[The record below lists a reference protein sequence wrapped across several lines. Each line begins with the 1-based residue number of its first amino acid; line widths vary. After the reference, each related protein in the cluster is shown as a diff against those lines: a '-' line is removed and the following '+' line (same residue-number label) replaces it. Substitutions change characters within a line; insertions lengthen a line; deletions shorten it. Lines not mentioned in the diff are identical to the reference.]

1 MEKALT
7 NAYNGVRSVAK
18 GNKYSKS
25 MKKYILSI
33 DQGTTSTR
41 AILINDK
48 GEEIFKAQREVE
60 CLYPKPGWVESN
72 PDKIWISVIDVINE
86 LMVIS
91 NSSMDEVAAIGIT
104 NQRESTIVWE
114 KKTGK
119 AVYNAVIWQSKQT
132 QEYCDKNEQYMDL
145 IQNKTGLRMNPY
157 FSASKIRF
165 ILDNIPDG
173 QERAEKGE
181 LLFGTIDS
189 WLIYKMTNGKN
200 HYTDVSNASRTMLY
214 NIFDM
219 KWDDELLK
227 IWNIPSCMLP
237 EVKDNSDDFGEA
249 SFFQGNVHIYG
260 VAGDQQ
266 AALFGQCCYQAG
278 DSKNT
283 YGTGC
288 FMLMNIGDKPII
300 SKQGLLTTVAWR
312 ENGVTTYALE
322 GSVFMGGAI
331 IQWLRDQMDMIKS
344 SAQSEEYANRVNDT
358 AGVYVVPAFVGL
370 GTPYWDD
377 EARGA
382 VFGLT
387 RGADRHNFVRA
398 TLFSIAYQS
407 KDVIEAMKKEAGLE
421 LKSLRVDGG
430 ASANALLMQ
439 FQADILHC
447 EVHLPKYI
455 ETTALGAGYM
465 AGLGVGFWKS
475 KADIE
480 QNHSVQKKYFPMM
493 PLEEVDELYDGWKM
507 AVAATRV
514 FKPKRR

>member
-1 MEKALT
+1 
-7 NAYNGVRSVAK
+7 
-18 GNKYSKS
+18 

-41 AILINDK
+41 AILINER
-48 GEEIFKAQREVE
+48 GEAVYKAQREVE
-60 CLYPKPGWVESN
+60 CLFPHPGWVESV

-91 NSSMDEVAAIGIT
+91 SCTMDDVAAIGIT
-104 NQRESTIVWE
+104 NQRETTVVWDRH
-114 KKTGK
+114 TGK
-119 AVYNAVIWQSKQT
+119 AVYNAIIWQSKQT
-132 QEYCDKNEQYMDL
+132 QELCDEREDQMNF
-145 IQNKTGLRMNPY
+145 IQEKTGLRMNPY

-165 ILDNIPDG
+165 ILDNIPEG
-173 QERAEKGE
+173 QERAELGD

-189 WLIYKMTNGKN
+189 WIIYKMTNGKS
-200 HYTDVSNASRTMLY
+200 HFTDVTNASRTMLY

-219 KWDDELLK
+219 KWDPELLK
-227 IWNIPSCMLP
+227 IWNIPEAMLP
-237 EVKDNSDDFGEA
+237 EVKDNSDNFGEA
-249 SFFQGNVHIYG
+249 SFFQGSVPIHG

-266 AALFGQCCYQAG
+266 AALFGQCCFHPG

-283 YGTGC
+283 YGTGF

-300 SKQGLLTTVAWR
+300 SKKGLLTTVAWR
-312 ENGVTTYALE
+312 EKGVTTYALE

-344 SAQSEEYANRVNDT
+344 SAQSEEYANRVHDT

-387 RGADRHNFVRA
+387 RGADRHHFVRA

-407 KDVIEAMKKEAGLE
+407 KDVIEAMKEEAGLE

-430 ASANALLMQ
+430 ASANGLLMQ
-439 FQADILHC
+439 FQSDILQC
-447 EVHLPKYI
+447 EVHLPRFI
-455 ETTALGAGYM
+455 ETTALGAGYL
-465 AGLGVGFWKS
+465 AGLGVDFWHS

-480 QNHSVQKKYFPMM
+480 RNHSIERKYYPMM
-493 PLEEVDELYDGWKM
+493 PQREVNELYDGWKE
-507 AVAATRV
+507 AVKATRA
-514 FKPKRR
+514 FKPKKCICE

>member
-1 MEKALT
+1 
-7 NAYNGVRSVAK
+7 
-18 GNKYSKS
+18 

-41 AILINDK
+41 AILINER
-48 GEEIFKAQREVE
+48 GEAVYKAQREVE
-60 CLYPKPGWVESN
+60 CLFPHPGWVESV

-91 NSSMDEVAAIGIT
+91 SCTMDDVAAIGIT
-104 NQRESTIVWE
+104 NQRETTVVWDRH
-114 KKTGK
+114 TGK
-119 AVYNAVIWQSKQT
+119 AVYNAIIWQSKQT
-132 QEYCDKNEQYMDL
+132 QELCDEREDQMNF
-145 IQNKTGLRMNPY
+145 IQEKTGLRMNPY

-165 ILDNIPDG
+165 ILDNIPEG
-173 QERAEKGE
+173 QERAERGD

-189 WLIYKMTNGKN
+189 WIIYKMTNGKS
-200 HYTDVSNASRTMLY
+200 HFTDVTNASRTMLY

-219 KWDDELLK
+219 KWDPELLK
-227 IWNIPSCMLP
+227 IWNIPEAMLP
-237 EVKDNSDDFGEA
+237 EVKDNSDNFGEA
-249 SFFQGNVHIYG
+249 SFFQGSVPIHG

-266 AALFGQCCYQAG
+266 AALFGQCCFHPG

-300 SKQGLLTTVAWR
+300 SKKGLLTTVAWR
-312 ENGVTTYALE
+312 EKGVTTYALE

-344 SAQSEEYANRVNDT
+344 SAQSEEYANRVHDT

-387 RGADRHNFVRA
+387 RGADRHHFVRA

-407 KDVIEAMKKEAGLE
+407 KDVIEAMKEA
-421 LKSLRVDGG
+421 
-430 ASANALLMQ
+430 
-439 FQADILHC
+439 
-447 EVHLPKYI
+447 
-455 ETTALGAGYM
+455 
-465 AGLGVGFWKS
+465 
-475 KADIE
+475 
-480 QNHSVQKKYFPMM
+480 
-493 PLEEVDELYDGWKM
+493 
-507 AVAATRV
+507 
-514 FKPKRR
+514 

>member
-1 MEKALT
+1 
-7 NAYNGVRSVAK
+7 
-18 GNKYSKS
+18 

-41 AILINDK
+41 AILINER
-48 GEEIFKAQREVE
+48 GEAVYKAQREVE
-60 CLYPKPGWVESN
+60 CLFPHPGWVESV

-91 NSSMDEVAAIGIT
+91 SCTMDDVAAIGIT
-104 NQRESTIVWE
+104 NQRETTVVWDRH
-114 KKTGK
+114 TGK
-119 AVYNAVIWQSKQT
+119 AVYNAIIWQSKQT
-132 QEYCDKNEQYMDL
+132 QELCDESEDQMDF
-145 IQNKTGLRMNPY
+145 IQKKTGLRMNPY

-165 ILDNIPDG
+165 ILDNIPEG
-173 QERAEKGE
+173 QERAERGD

-189 WLIYKMTNGKN
+189 WIIYKMTNGKS
-200 HYTDVSNASRTMLY
+200 HFTDVTNASRTMLY

-219 KWDDELLK
+219 KWDPELLK
-227 IWNIPSCMLP
+227 IWNIPEAMLP
-237 EVKDNSDDFGEA
+237 EVKDNSDNFGEA
-249 SFFQGNVHIYG
+249 SFFQGSVPIHG

-266 AALFGQCCYQAG
+266 AALFGQCCFHPG

-300 SKQGLLTTVAWR
+300 SKKGLLTTVAWR
-312 ENGVTTYALE
+312 EKGVTTYALE

-344 SAQSEEYANRVNDT
+344 SAQSEEYANRVHDT

-387 RGADRHNFVRA
+387 RGADRHHFVRA

-407 KDVIEAMKKEAGLE
+407 KDVIEAMKEEAGLE

-430 ASANALLMQ
+430 ASANGLLMQ
-439 FQADILHC
+439 FQSDILQC
-447 EVHLPKYI
+447 EVHLPRFI
-455 ETTALGAGYM
+455 ETTALGAGYL
-465 AGLGVGFWKS
+465 AGLGVDFWHS

-480 QNHSVQKKYFPMM
+480 RNHSIERKYYPMM
-493 PLEEVDELYDGWKM
+493 PQREVNELYDGWKE
-507 AVAATRV
+507 AVKATRA
-514 FKPKRR
+514 FKPKKCICE

>member
-1 MEKALT
+1 
-7 NAYNGVRSVAK
+7 
-18 GNKYSKS
+18 

-41 AILINDK
+41 AILINER
-48 GEEIFKAQREVE
+48 GEAVYKAQREVE
-60 CLYPKPGWVESN
+60 CLFPHPGWVESV

-91 NSSMDEVAAIGIT
+91 SCTMDDVAAIGIT
-104 NQRESTIVWE
+104 NQRETTVVWDRH
-114 KKTGK
+114 TGK
-119 AVYNAVIWQSKQT
+119 AVYNAIIWQSKQT
-132 QEYCDKNEQYMDL
+132 QELCDEREDQMDF
-145 IQNKTGLRMNPY
+145 IQKKTGLRMNPY

-165 ILDNIPDG
+165 ILDNIPEG
-173 QERAEKGE
+173 QERAERGD

-189 WLIYKMTNGKN
+189 WIIYKMTNGKS
-200 HYTDVSNASRTMLY
+200 HFTDVTNASRTMLY

-219 KWDDELLK
+219 KWDPELLK
-227 IWNIPSCMLP
+227 IWNIPEAMLP
-237 EVKDNSDDFGEA
+237 EVKDNSDNFGEA
-249 SFFQGNVHIYG
+249 SFFQGSVPIHG

-266 AALFGQCCYQAG
+266 AALFGQCCFHPG

-300 SKQGLLTTVAWR
+300 SKKGLLTTVAWR
-312 ENGVTTYALE
+312 EKGVTTYALE

-344 SAQSEEYANRVNDT
+344 SAQSEEYANRVHDT

-387 RGADRHNFVRA
+387 RGADRHHFVRA

-407 KDVIEAMKKEAGLE
+407 KDVIEAMKEEAGLE

-430 ASANALLMQ
+430 ASANGLLMQ
-439 FQADILHC
+439 FQSDILQC
-447 EVHLPKYI
+447 EVHLPRFI
-455 ETTALGAGYM
+455 ETTALGAGYL
-465 AGLGVGFWKS
+465 AGLGVDFWHS

-480 QNHSVQKKYFPMM
+480 RNHSIERKYYPMM
-493 PLEEVDELYDGWKM
+493 PQREVNELYGGWKE
-507 AVAATRV
+507 AVKATRT
-514 FKPKRR
+514 FKPKKCICE

>member
-1 MEKALT
+1 
-7 NAYNGVRSVAK
+7 
-18 GNKYSKS
+18 

-41 AILINDK
+41 AILINER
-48 GEEIFKAQREVE
+48 GEAVYKAQREVE
-60 CLYPKPGWVESN
+60 RLFPHPGWVESV

-91 NSSMDEVAAIGIT
+91 SCTMDDVAAIGIT
-104 NQRESTIVWE
+104 NQRETTVVWDRH
-114 KKTGK
+114 TGK
-119 AVYNAVIWQSKQT
+119 AVYNAIIWQSKQT
-132 QEYCDKNEQYMDL
+132 QELCDEREDQMNF
-145 IQNKTGLRMNPY
+145 IQEKTGLRMNPY

-165 ILDNIPDG
+165 ILDNIPEG
-173 QERAEKGE
+173 QERAERGD

-189 WLIYKMTNGKN
+189 WIIYKMTNGKS
-200 HYTDVSNASRTMLY
+200 HFTDVTNASRTMLY

-219 KWDDELLK
+219 KWDPELLK
-227 IWNIPSCMLP
+227 IWNIPEAMLP
-237 EVKDNSDDFGEA
+237 EVKDNSDNFGEA
-249 SFFQGNVHIYG
+249 SFFQGSVPIHG

-266 AALFGQCCYQAG
+266 AALFGQCCFHPG

-300 SKQGLLTTVAWR
+300 SKKGLLTTVAWR
-312 ENGVTTYALE
+312 EKGVTTYALE

-344 SAQSEEYANRVNDT
+344 SAQSEEYANRVHDT

-387 RGADRHNFVRA
+387 RGADRHHFVRA

-407 KDVIEAMKKEAGLE
+407 KDVIEAMKEEAGLE

-430 ASANALLMQ
+430 ASANGLLMQ
-439 FQADILHC
+439 FQSDILQC
-447 EVHLPKYI
+447 EVHLPRFI
-455 ETTALGAGYM
+455 ETTALGAGYL
-465 AGLGVGFWKS
+465 AGLGVDFWHS

-480 QNHSVQKKYFPMM
+480 RNHSIERKYYPMM
-493 PLEEVDELYDGWKM
+493 PQREVNELYDGWKE
-507 AVAATRV
+507 AVKATRA
-514 FKPKRR
+514 FKPKKCICE

>member
-1 MEKALT
+1 
-7 NAYNGVRSVAK
+7 
-18 GNKYSKS
+18 

-41 AILINDK
+41 AILINSQ
-48 GEEIFKAQREVE
+48 GEEVFKAQREVE
-60 CLYPKPGWVESN
+60 CLFPQPGWVEVN
-72 PDKIWISVIDVINE
+72 PNKIWISTIDVINE
-86 LMVIS
+86 LMVVSSS
-91 NSSMDEVAAIGIT
+91 NMEEVAAIGIT
-104 NQRESTIVWE
+104 NQRETTVVWDRI
-114 KKTGK
+114 TGQ
-119 AVYNAVIWQSKQT
+119 AVYNAIVWQSKQT
-132 QEYCDKNEQYMDL
+132 QDLCDEREDKMEF

-165 ILDNIPDG
+165 ILDHIPDG
-173 QERAEKGE
+173 QKRAERGE
-181 LLFGTIDS
+181 LMFGTIDS
-189 WLIYKMTNGKN
+189 WLIYKMTYEKC
-200 HYTDVSNASRTMLY
+200 HYTDVTNASRTMLY

-219 KWDDELLK
+219 KWDKELLD
-227 IWNIPSCMLP
+227 IWNIPESMLP
-237 EVKDNSDDFGEA
+237 EVLDNSADFGEA
-249 SFFQGNVHIYG
+249 AFFPGHVHIHG

-266 AALFGQCCYQAG
+266 AALFGQCCFQAG
-278 DSKNT
+278 ESKNT

-288 FMLMNIGDKPII
+288 FMLMNIGDKPLI

-312 ENGVTTYALE
+312 EGGVTTYALE

-331 IQWLRDQMDMIKS
+331 IQWLRDQMDLIKS
-344 SAQSEEYANRVNDT
+344 SAQSEEYANRVHDT

-377 EARGA
+377 DARGA

-387 RGADRHNFVRA
+387 RGADRHHFVRA

-407 KDVIEAMKKEAGLE
+407 KDVIEAMKREAGLE

-439 FQADILHC
+439 FQSDILQC
-447 EVHLPKYI
+447 EISLPKYV

-465 AGLGVGFWKS
+465 AGLGVNFWKS

-480 QNHSVQKKYFPMM
+480 QNHTIQKKYYPMM
-493 PLEEVDELYDGWKM
+493 PQSEVDCLYEGWLQ
-507 AVAATRV
+507 AVNATRA
-514 FKPKRR
+514 FKPKKKCEC

>member
-1 MEKALT
+1 
-7 NAYNGVRSVAK
+7 
-18 GNKYSKS
+18 

-41 AILINDK
+41 AILINER
-48 GEEIFKAQREVE
+48 GEAVYKAQREVE
-60 CLYPKPGWVESN
+60 CLFPHPGWVESV

-91 NSSMDEVAAIGIT
+91 SCTMDDVAAIGIT
-104 NQRESTIVWE
+104 NQRETTVVWDRH
-114 KKTGK
+114 TGK
-119 AVYNAVIWQSKQT
+119 AVYNAIIWQSKQT
-132 QEYCDKNEQYMDL
+132 QELCDEREDQMDF
-145 IQNKTGLRMNPY
+145 IQKKTGLRMNPY

-165 ILDNIPDG
+165 ILDNIPEG
-173 QERAEKGE
+173 QERAERGD

-189 WLIYKMTNGKN
+189 WIIYKMTNGKS
-200 HYTDVSNASRTMLY
+200 HFTDVTNASRTMLY

-219 KWDDELLK
+219 KWDPELLK
-227 IWNIPSCMLP
+227 IWNIPEAMLP
-237 EVKDNSDDFGEA
+237 EVKDNSDNFGEA
-249 SFFQGNVHIYG
+249 SFFQGSVPIHG

-266 AALFGQCCYQAG
+266 AALFGQCCFHPG

-300 SKQGLLTTVAWR
+300 SKKGLLTTVAWR
-312 ENGVTTYALE
+312 EKGVTTYALE

-344 SAQSEEYANRVNDT
+344 SAQSEEYANRVHDT

-387 RGADRHNFVRA
+387 RGADRHHFVRA

-407 KDVIEAMKKEAGLE
+407 KDVIEAMKEEAGLE

-430 ASANALLMQ
+430 ASANGLLMQ
-439 FQADILHC
+439 FQSDILQC
-447 EVHLPKYI
+447 EVHLPRFI
-455 ETTALGAGYM
+455 ETTALGAGYL
-465 AGLGVGFWKS
+465 AGLGVDFWHS

-480 QNHSVQKKYFPMM
+480 RNHSIERKYYPMM
-493 PLEEVDELYDGWKM
+493 PQREVNELYDGWKE
-507 AVAATRV
+507 AVKATRA
-514 FKPKRR
+514 FKPKKSICE

>member
-1 MEKALT
+1 
-7 NAYNGVRSVAK
+7 
-18 GNKYSKS
+18 

-41 AILINDK
+41 AILINER
-48 GEEIFKAQREVE
+48 GEAVYKAQREVE
-60 CLYPKPGWVESN
+60 CLFPHPGWVESV

-91 NSSMDEVAAIGIT
+91 SCTMDDVAAIGIT
-104 NQRESTIVWE
+104 NQRETTVVWDRH
-114 KKTGK
+114 TGK
-119 AVYNAVIWQSKQT
+119 AVYNAIIWQSKQT
-132 QEYCDKNEQYMDL
+132 QELCDEREDQMDF
-145 IQNKTGLRMNPY
+145 IQEKTGLRMNPY

-165 ILDNIPDG
+165 ILDNIPEG
-173 QERAEKGE
+173 QERAERGD

-189 WLIYKMTNGKN
+189 WIIYKMTNGKS
-200 HYTDVSNASRTMLY
+200 HFTDVTNASRTMLY

-219 KWDDELLK
+219 KWDPELLK
-227 IWNIPSCMLP
+227 IWNIPEAMLP
-237 EVKDNSDDFGEA
+237 EVKDNSDNFGEA
-249 SFFQGNVHIYG
+249 SFFQGSVPIHG

-266 AALFGQCCYQAG
+266 AALFGQCCFHPG

-300 SKQGLLTTVAWR
+300 SKKGLLTTVAWR
-312 ENGVTTYALE
+312 EKGVTTYALE

-344 SAQSEEYANRVNDT
+344 SAQSEEYANRVHDT

-387 RGADRHNFVRA
+387 RGADRHHFVRA

-407 KDVIEAMKKEAGLE
+407 KDVIEAMKEEADLE

-430 ASANALLMQ
+430 ASANGLLMQ
-439 FQADILHC
+439 FQSDILQC
-447 EVHLPKYI
+447 EVHLPRFI
-455 ETTALGAGYM
+455 ETTALGAGYL
-465 AGLGVGFWKS
+465 AGLGVDFWHS

-480 QNHSVQKKYFPMM
+480 RNHSIERKYYPMM
-493 PLEEVDELYDGWKM
+493 PQREVNELYDGWKE
-507 AVAATRV
+507 AVKATRA
-514 FKPKRR
+514 FKPKKCICE

>member
-1 MEKALT
+1 
-7 NAYNGVRSVAK
+7 
-18 GNKYSKS
+18 

-41 AILINDK
+41 AILINER
-48 GEEIFKAQREVE
+48 GEAVYKAQREVE
-60 CLYPKPGWVESN
+60 CLFPHPGWVESV

-91 NSSMDEVAAIGIT
+91 SCTMDDVAAIGIT
-104 NQRESTIVWE
+104 NQRETTVVWDRH
-114 KKTGK
+114 TGK
-119 AVYNAVIWQSKQT
+119 AVYNAIIWQSKQT
-132 QEYCDKNEQYMDL
+132 QELCDEREDQMDF
-145 IQNKTGLRMNPY
+145 IQEKTGLRMNPY

-165 ILDNIPDG
+165 ILDNIPEG
-173 QERAEKGE
+173 QERAERGD

-189 WLIYKMTNGKN
+189 WIIYKMTNGKS
-200 HYTDVSNASRTMLY
+200 HFTDVTNASRTMLY

-219 KWDDELLK
+219 KWDPELLK
-227 IWNIPSCMLP
+227 IWNIPEAMLP
-237 EVKDNSDDFGEA
+237 EVKDNSDNFGEA
-249 SFFQGNVHIYG
+249 SFFQGSVPIHG

-266 AALFGQCCYQAG
+266 AALFGQCCFHPG

-300 SKQGLLTTVAWR
+300 SKKGLLTTVAWR
-312 ENGVTTYALE
+312 EKGVTTYALE

-344 SAQSEEYANRVNDT
+344 SAQSEEYANRVHDT

-387 RGADRHNFVRA
+387 RGADRHHFVRA

-407 KDVIEAMKKEAGLE
+407 KDVIEAMKEEAGLE

-430 ASANALLMQ
+430 ASANGLLMQ
-439 FQADILHC
+439 FQSDILQC
-447 EVHLPKYI
+447 EVHLPRFI
-455 ETTALGAGYM
+455 ETTALGAGYL
-465 AGLGVGFWKS
+465 AGLGVDFWHS

-480 QNHSVQKKYFPMM
+480 RNPSIERKYYPMM
-493 PLEEVDELYDGWKM
+493 PQREVNELYDGWKE
-507 AVAATRV
+507 AVKATRA
-514 FKPKRR
+514 FKPKKCICE

>member
-1 MEKALT
+1 
-7 NAYNGVRSVAK
+7 
-18 GNKYSKS
+18 

-41 AILINDK
+41 AILINER
-48 GEEIFKAQREVE
+48 GEAVYKAQREVE
-60 CLYPKPGWVESN
+60 CLFPHPGWVESV

-91 NSSMDEVAAIGIT
+91 SCTMDDVAAIGIT
-104 NQRESTIVWE
+104 NQRETTVVWDRH
-114 KKTGK
+114 TGK
-119 AVYNAVIWQSKQT
+119 AVYNAIIWQSKQT
-132 QEYCDKNEQYMDL
+132 QELCDEREDQMDF
-145 IQNKTGLRMNPY
+145 IQGKTGLRMNPY

-165 ILDNIPDG
+165 ILDNIPEG
-173 QERAEKGE
+173 QERAERGD

-189 WLIYKMTNGKN
+189 WIIYKMTNGKS
-200 HYTDVSNASRTMLY
+200 HFTDVTNASRTMLY

-219 KWDDELLK
+219 KWDPELLK
-227 IWNIPSCMLP
+227 IWNIPEAMLP
-237 EVKDNSDDFGEA
+237 EVKDNSDNFGEA
-249 SFFQGNVHIYG
+249 SFFQGSVPIHG

-266 AALFGQCCYQAG
+266 AALFGQCCFHPG

-300 SKQGLLTTVAWR
+300 SKKGLLTTVAWR
-312 ENGVTTYALE
+312 EKGVTTYALE

-344 SAQSEEYANRVNDT
+344 SAQSEEYANRVHDT

-387 RGADRHNFVRA
+387 RGADRHHFVRA

-407 KDVIEAMKKEAGLE
+407 KDVIEAMKEEAGLE

-430 ASANALLMQ
+430 ASANGLLMQ
-439 FQADILHC
+439 FQSDILQC
-447 EVHLPKYI
+447 EVHLPRFI
-455 ETTALGAGYM
+455 ETTALGAGYL
-465 AGLGVGFWKS
+465 AGLGVDFWHS

-480 QNHSVQKKYFPMM
+480 RNHSIERKYYPMM
-493 PLEEVDELYDGWKM
+493 PQREVNELYDGWKE
-507 AVAATRV
+507 AVKATRA
-514 FKPKRR
+514 FKPKKCICE

>member
-1 MEKALT
+1 
-7 NAYNGVRSVAK
+7 
-18 GNKYSKS
+18 

-41 AILINDK
+41 AILINER
-48 GEEIFKAQREVE
+48 GEAVYKAQREVE
-60 CLYPKPGWVESN
+60 CLFPHPGWVESV

-91 NSSMDEVAAIGIT
+91 SCTMDDVAAIGIT
-104 NQRESTIVWE
+104 NQRETTVVWDRH
-114 KKTGK
+114 TGK
-119 AVYNAVIWQSKQT
+119 AVYNAIIWQSKQT
-132 QEYCDKNEQYMDL
+132 QELCDERADQMDF
-145 IQNKTGLRMNPY
+145 IQEKTGLRMNPY

-165 ILDNIPDG
+165 ILDNIPEG
-173 QERAEKGE
+173 QERAERGD

-189 WLIYKMTNGKN
+189 WIIYKMTNGKS
-200 HYTDVSNASRTMLY
+200 HFTDVTNASRTMLY

-219 KWDDELLK
+219 KWDPELLK
-227 IWNIPSCMLP
+227 IWNIPEAMLP
-237 EVKDNSDDFGEA
+237 EVKDNSDNFGEA
-249 SFFQGNVHIYG
+249 SFFQGSVPIHG

-266 AALFGQCCYQAG
+266 AALFGQCCFHPG

-300 SKQGLLTTVAWR
+300 SKKGLLTTVAWR
-312 ENGVTTYALE
+312 EKGVTTYALE

-344 SAQSEEYANRVNDT
+344 SAQSEEYANRVHDT

-387 RGADRHNFVRA
+387 RGADRHHFVRA

-407 KDVIEAMKKEAGLE
+407 KDVIEAMKEEAGLE

-430 ASANALLMQ
+430 ASANGLLMQ
-439 FQADILHC
+439 FQSDILQC
-447 EVHLPKYI
+447 EVHPPRFI
-455 ETTALGAGYM
+455 ETTALGAGYL
-465 AGLGVGFWKS
+465 AGLGVDFWHS

-480 QNHSVQKKYFPMM
+480 RNHSIERKYYPMM
-493 PLEEVDELYDGWKM
+493 PQREVNELYDGWKE
-507 AVAATRV
+507 AVKATRA
-514 FKPKRR
+514 FKPKKCICE

>member
-1 MEKALT
+1 
-7 NAYNGVRSVAK
+7 
-18 GNKYSKS
+18 

-41 AILINDK
+41 AILINER
-48 GEEIFKAQREVE
+48 GEAVYKAQREVE
-60 CLYPKPGWVESN
+60 CLFPHPGWVESV

-91 NSSMDEVAAIGIT
+91 SCTMDDVAAIGIT
-104 NQRESTIVWE
+104 NQRETTVVWDRH
-114 KKTGK
+114 TGK
-119 AVYNAVIWQSKQT
+119 AVYNAIIWQSKQT
-132 QEYCDKNEQYMDL
+132 QELCDERADQMDF
-145 IQNKTGLRMNPY
+145 IQEKTGLRMNPY

-165 ILDNIPDG
+165 ILDNIPEG
-173 QERAEKGE
+173 QERAERGD

-189 WLIYKMTNGKN
+189 WIIYKMTNGKS
-200 HYTDVSNASRTMLY
+200 HFTDVTNASRTMLY

-219 KWDDELLK
+219 KWDPELLK
-227 IWNIPSCMLP
+227 IWNIPEAMLP
-237 EVKDNSDDFGEA
+237 EVKDNSDNFGEA
-249 SFFQGNVHIYG
+249 SFFQGSVPIHG

-266 AALFGQCCYQAG
+266 AALFGQCCFHPG

-300 SKQGLLTTVAWR
+300 SKKGLLTTVAWR
-312 ENGVTTYALE
+312 EKGVTTYALE

-344 SAQSEEYANRVNDT
+344 SAQSEEYANRVHDT

-387 RGADRHNFVRA
+387 RGADRHHFVRA

-407 KDVIEAMKKEAGLE
+407 KDVIEAMKEEAGLE

-430 ASANALLMQ
+430 ASANGLLMQ
-439 FQADILHC
+439 FQSDILQC
-447 EVHLPKYI
+447 EVHLPRFI
-455 ETTALGAGYM
+455 ETTALGAGYL
-465 AGLGVGFWKS
+465 AGLGVDFWHS

-480 QNHSVQKKYFPMM
+480 RNHSIERKYYPMM
-493 PLEEVDELYDGWKM
+493 PQREVNELYDGWKE
-507 AVAATRV
+507 AVKATRA
-514 FKPKRR
+514 FKPKKSICE

>member
-1 MEKALT
+1 
-7 NAYNGVRSVAK
+7 
-18 GNKYSKS
+18 

-41 AILINDK
+41 AILINER
-48 GEEIFKAQREVE
+48 GEAVYKAQREVE
-60 CLYPKPGWVESN
+60 CLFPHPGWVESV

-91 NSSMDEVAAIGIT
+91 SCTMDDVAAIGIT
-104 NQRESTIVWE
+104 NQRETTVVWDRH
-114 KKTGK
+114 TGK
-119 AVYNAVIWQSKQT
+119 AVYNAIIWQSKQT
-132 QEYCDKNEQYMDL
+132 QELCDERADQMNF
-145 IQNKTGLRMNPY
+145 IQKKTGLRMNPY

-165 ILDNIPDG
+165 ILDNIPEG
-173 QERAEKGE
+173 QERAERGD

-189 WLIYKMTNGKN
+189 WIIYKMTNGKS
-200 HYTDVSNASRTMLY
+200 HFTDVTNASRTMLY

-219 KWDDELLK
+219 KWDPELLK
-227 IWNIPSCMLP
+227 IWNIPEAMLP
-237 EVKDNSDDFGEA
+237 EVKDNSDNFGEA
-249 SFFQGNVHIYG
+249 SFFQGSVPIHG

-266 AALFGQCCYQAG
+266 AALFGQCCFHPG

-300 SKQGLLTTVAWR
+300 SKKGLLTTVAWR
-312 ENGVTTYALE
+312 EKGVTTYALE

-344 SAQSEEYANRVNDT
+344 SAQSEEYANRVHDT

-387 RGADRHNFVRA
+387 RGADRHHFVRA

-407 KDVIEAMKKEAGLE
+407 KDVIEAMKEEAGLE

-430 ASANALLMQ
+430 ASANGLLMQ
-439 FQADILHC
+439 FQSDILQC
-447 EVHLPKYI
+447 EVHLPRFI
-455 ETTALGAGYM
+455 ETTALGAGYL
-465 AGLGVGFWKS
+465 AGLGVDFWHS

-480 QNHSVQKKYFPMM
+480 RNHSIERKYYPMM
-493 PLEEVDELYDGWKM
+493 PQREVNELYDGWKE
-507 AVAATRV
+507 AVKATRA
-514 FKPKRR
+514 FKPKKCICE

>member
-1 MEKALT
+1 
-7 NAYNGVRSVAK
+7 
-18 GNKYSKS
+18 

-41 AILINDK
+41 AILINES
-48 GEEIFKAQREVE
+48 GEAVYKAQREVE
-60 CLYPKPGWVESN
+60 CLFPHPGWVESV

-91 NSSMDEVAAIGIT
+91 SCTMDDVAAIGIT
-104 NQRESTIVWE
+104 NQRETTVVWDRH
-114 KKTGK
+114 TGK
-119 AVYNAVIWQSKQT
+119 AVYNAIIWQSKQT
-132 QEYCDKNEQYMDL
+132 QELCDEREDQMDF
-145 IQNKTGLRMNPY
+145 IQKKTGLRMNPY

-165 ILDNIPDG
+165 ILDNIPEG
-173 QERAEKGE
+173 QERAERGD

-189 WLIYKMTNGKN
+189 WIIYKMTNGKS
-200 HYTDVSNASRTMLY
+200 HFTDVTNASRTMLY

-219 KWDDELLK
+219 KWDPELLK
-227 IWNIPSCMLP
+227 IWNIPEAMLP
-237 EVKDNSDDFGEA
+237 EVKDNSDNFGEA
-249 SFFQGNVHIYG
+249 SFFQGSVPIHG

-266 AALFGQCCYQAG
+266 AALFGQCCFHPG

-300 SKQGLLTTVAWR
+300 SKKGLLTTVAWR
-312 ENGVTTYALE
+312 EKGVTTYALE

-344 SAQSEEYANRVNDT
+344 SAQSEEYANRVHDT

-387 RGADRHNFVRA
+387 RGADRHHFVRA

-407 KDVIEAMKKEAGLE
+407 KDVIEAMKEEAGLE

-430 ASANALLMQ
+430 ASANGLLMQ
-439 FQADILHC
+439 FQSDILQC
-447 EVHLPKYI
+447 EVHLPRFI
-455 ETTALGAGYM
+455 ETTALGAGYL
-465 AGLGVGFWKS
+465 AGLGVDFWHS

-480 QNHSVQKKYFPMM
+480 RNHSIERKYYPMM
-493 PLEEVDELYDGWKM
+493 PQREVNELYDGWKE
-507 AVAATRV
+507 AVKATRA
-514 FKPKRR
+514 FKPKKCICE

>member
-1 MEKALT
+1 
-7 NAYNGVRSVAK
+7 
-18 GNKYSKS
+18 

-41 AILINDK
+41 AILINER
-48 GEEIFKAQREVE
+48 GEAVYKAQREVE
-60 CLYPKPGWVESN
+60 CLFPHPGWVESI

-91 NSSMDEVAAIGIT
+91 SCTMDDVAAIGIT
-104 NQRESTIVWE
+104 NQRETTVVWDRH
-114 KKTGK
+114 TGK
-119 AVYNAVIWQSKQT
+119 AVYNAIIWQSKQT
-132 QEYCDKNEQYMDL
+132 QELCDEREDQMDF
-145 IQNKTGLRMNPY
+145 IQKKTGLRMNPY

-165 ILDNIPDG
+165 ILDNIPEG
-173 QERAEKGE
+173 QERAERGD

-189 WLIYKMTNGKN
+189 WIIYKMTNGKS
-200 HYTDVSNASRTMLY
+200 HFTDVTNASRTMLY

-219 KWDDELLK
+219 KWDPELLK
-227 IWNIPSCMLP
+227 IWNIPEAMLP
-237 EVKDNSDDFGEA
+237 EVKDNSDNFGEA
-249 SFFQGNVHIYG
+249 SFFQGSVPIHG

-266 AALFGQCCYQAG
+266 AALFGQCCFHPG

-300 SKQGLLTTVAWR
+300 SKKGLLTTVAWR
-312 ENGVTTYALE
+312 EKGVTTYALE

-344 SAQSEEYANRVNDT
+344 SAQSEEYANRVHDT

-387 RGADRHNFVRA
+387 RGADRHHFVRA

-407 KDVIEAMKKEAGLE
+407 KDVIEAMKEEAGLE

-430 ASANALLMQ
+430 ASANGLLMQ
-439 FQADILHC
+439 FQSDILQC
-447 EVHLPKYI
+447 EVHLPRFI
-455 ETTALGAGYM
+455 ETTALGAGYL
-465 AGLGVGFWKS
+465 AGLGVDFWHS

-480 QNHSVQKKYFPMM
+480 RNHSIERKYYPMM
-493 PLEEVDELYDGWKM
+493 PQREVNELYDGWKE
-507 AVAATRV
+507 AVKATRA
-514 FKPKRR
+514 FKPKKCICE

>member
-1 MEKALT
+1 
-7 NAYNGVRSVAK
+7 
-18 GNKYSKS
+18 

-41 AILINDK
+41 AILINER
-48 GEEIFKAQREVE
+48 GEAVYKAQREVE
-60 CLYPKPGWVESN
+60 CLFPHPGWVESV

-91 NSSMDEVAAIGIT
+91 SCTMDDVAAIGIT
-104 NQRESTIVWE
+104 NQRETTVVWDRH
-114 KKTGK
+114 TGK
-119 AVYNAVIWQSKQT
+119 AVYNAIMWQSKQT
-132 QEYCDKNEQYMDL
+132 QELCDERADQMDF
-145 IQNKTGLRMNPY
+145 IQGKTGLRMNPY

-165 ILDNIPDG
+165 ILDNIPEG
-173 QERAEKGE
+173 QERAERGD

-189 WLIYKMTNGKN
+189 WIIYKMTNGKS
-200 HYTDVSNASRTMLY
+200 HFTDVTNASRTMLY

-219 KWDDELLK
+219 KWDPELLK
-227 IWNIPSCMLP
+227 IWNIPEAMLP
-237 EVKDNSDDFGEA
+237 EVKDNSDNFGEA
-249 SFFQGNVHIYG
+249 SFFQGGVPIHG

-266 AALFGQCCYQAG
+266 AALFGQCCFHPG

-300 SKQGLLTTVAWR
+300 SKKGLLTTVAWR
-312 ENGVTTYALE
+312 EKGVTTYALE

-344 SAQSEEYANRVNDT
+344 SAQSEEYANRVHDT

-387 RGADRHNFVRA
+387 RGADRHHFVRA

-407 KDVIEAMKKEAGLE
+407 KDVIEAMKEEAGLE

-430 ASANALLMQ
+430 ASANGLLMQ
-439 FQADILHC
+439 FQSDILQC
-447 EVHLPKYI
+447 EVHLPRFI
-455 ETTALGAGYM
+455 ETTALGAGYL
-465 AGLGVGFWKS
+465 AGLGVDFWHS

-480 QNHSVQKKYFPMM
+480 RNHSIERKYYPMM
-493 PLEEVDELYDGWKM
+493 PQREVNELYDGWKE
-507 AVAATRV
+507 AVKATRA
-514 FKPKRR
+514 FKPKKCICE

>member
-1 MEKALT
+1 
-7 NAYNGVRSVAK
+7 
-18 GNKYSKS
+18 

-41 AILINDK
+41 AILINER
-48 GEEIFKAQREVE
+48 GEAVYKAQREVE
-60 CLYPKPGWVESN
+60 CLFPHPGWVESV

-91 NSSMDEVAAIGIT
+91 SCTMDDVAAIGIT
-104 NQRESTIVWE
+104 NQRETTVVWDRH
-114 KKTGK
+114 TGK
-119 AVYNAVIWQSKQT
+119 AVYNAIIWQSKQT
-132 QEYCDKNEQYMDL
+132 QELCDERADQMDF
-145 IQNKTGLRMNPY
+145 IQEKTGLRMNPY

-165 ILDNIPDG
+165 ILDNIPEG
-173 QERAEKGE
+173 QERAERGD

-189 WLIYKMTNGKN
+189 WIIYKMTNGKS
-200 HYTDVSNASRTMLY
+200 HFTDVTNASRTMLY

-219 KWDDELLK
+219 KWDPELLK
-227 IWNIPSCMLP
+227 IWNIPEAMLP
-237 EVKDNSDDFGEA
+237 EVKDNSDNFGEA
-249 SFFQGNVHIYG
+249 SFFQGGVPIHG

-266 AALFGQCCYQAG
+266 AALFGQCCFHPG

-300 SKQGLLTTVAWR
+300 SKKGLLTTVAWR
-312 ENGVTTYALE
+312 EKGVTTYALE

-344 SAQSEEYANRVNDT
+344 SAQSEEYANRVHDT

-387 RGADRHNFVRA
+387 RGADRHHFVRA

-407 KDVIEAMKKEAGLE
+407 KDVIEAMKEEAGLE

-430 ASANALLMQ
+430 ASANGLLMQ
-439 FQADILHC
+439 FQSDILQC
-447 EVHLPKYI
+447 EVHLPRFI
-455 ETTALGAGYM
+455 ETTALGAGYL
-465 AGLGVGFWKS
+465 AGLGVDFWHS

-480 QNHSVQKKYFPMM
+480 RNHSIERKYYPMM
-493 PLEEVDELYDGWKM
+493 PQREVNELYDGWKE
-507 AVAATRV
+507 AVKATRA
-514 FKPKRR
+514 FKPKKCICE

>member
-1 MEKALT
+1 
-7 NAYNGVRSVAK
+7 
-18 GNKYSKS
+18 

-41 AILINDK
+41 AILINER
-48 GEEIFKAQREVE
+48 GEAVYKAQREVE
-60 CLYPKPGWVESN
+60 CLFPHPGWVESV

-91 NSSMDEVAAIGIT
+91 SCTMDDVAAIGIT
-104 NQRESTIVWE
+104 NQRETTVVWDRH
-114 KKTGK
+114 TGK
-119 AVYNAVIWQSKQT
+119 AVYNAIIWQSKQT
-132 QEYCDKNEQYMDL
+132 QELCDEREDQMDF
-145 IQNKTGLRMNPY
+145 IQKKTGLRMNPY

-165 ILDNIPDG
+165 ILDNIPEG
-173 QERAEKGE
+173 QERAERGD

-189 WLIYKMTNGKN
+189 WIIYKMTNGKS
-200 HYTDVSNASRTMLY
+200 HFTDVTNASRTMLY

-219 KWDDELLK
+219 KWDPELLK
-227 IWNIPSCMLP
+227 IWNIPEAMLP
-237 EVKDNSDDFGEA
+237 EVKDNSDNFGEA
-249 SFFQGNVHIYG
+249 SFFQGSVPIHG

-266 AALFGQCCYQAG
+266 AALFGQCCFHPG

-300 SKQGLLTTVAWR
+300 SKKGLLTTVAWR
-312 ENGVTTYALE
+312 EKGVTTYALE

-344 SAQSEEYANRVNDT
+344 SAQSEEYANRVHDT

-387 RGADRHNFVRA
+387 RGADRHHFVRA

-407 KDVIEAMKKEAGLE
+407 KDVIEAMKEEAGLE

-430 ASANALLMQ
+430 ASANGLLMQ
-439 FQADILHC
+439 FQSDILQC
-447 EVHLPKYI
+447 EVHLPRFI
-455 ETTALGAGYM
+455 ETTALGAGYH
-465 AGLGVGFWKS
+465 AGLGVDFWHS

-480 QNHSVQKKYFPMM
+480 RNHSIERKYYPMM
-493 PLEEVDELYDGWKM
+493 PQREVNELYDGWKE
-507 AVAATRV
+507 AVKATRA
-514 FKPKRR
+514 FKPKKCICE

>member
-1 MEKALT
+1 
-7 NAYNGVRSVAK
+7 
-18 GNKYSKS
+18 

-41 AILINDK
+41 AILINGK

-72 PDKIWISVIDVINE
+72 PNKIWISVIDVINE
-86 LMVIS
+86 LMVVS

-104 NQRESTIVWE
+104 NQRESTVVWD
-114 KKTGK
+114 KKTGN
-119 AVYNAVIWQSKQT
+119 AVYNAIIWQSKQT
-132 QEYCDKNEQYMDL
+132 QEYCDKNAEYMDL
-145 IQNKTGLRMNPY
+145 IQQKTGLRMNPY

-173 QERAEKGE
+173 QQRAEKGE
-181 LLFGTIDS
+181 LMFGTIDS
-189 WLIYKMTNGKN
+189 WLIYKMTNGKR

-227 IWNIPSCMLP
+227 IWNIPACMLP
-237 EVKDNSDDFGEA
+237 EVKDNSDDYGEA
-249 SFFQGNVHIYG
+249 SFFQGNVHIFG

-344 SAQSEEYANRVNDT
+344 SAQSEEYANRVHDT

-430 ASANALLMQ
+430 ASANSLLMQ
-439 FQADILHC
+439 FQSDILQC

-465 AGLGVGFWKS
+465 AGLGVGFWKCKS
-475 KADIE
+475 DIE
-480 QNHSVQKKYFPMM
+480 QNHNIQKKYYPMM
-493 PLEEVDELYDGWKM
+493 SKNEVDELYDGWKM

-514 FKPKRR
+514 FKPKHRD

>member
-1 MEKALT
+1 
-7 NAYNGVRSVAK
+7 
-18 GNKYSKS
+18 

-41 AILINDK
+41 AILINEH
-48 GEEIFKAQREVE
+48 GEGVYKAQREVE
-60 CLYPKPGWVESN
+60 CLFPQPGWVETN
-72 PDKIWISVIDVINE
+72 ADKIWISVIDVINE

-91 NSSMDEVAAIGIT
+91 NATMDDVAAIGIT

-114 KKTGK
+114 KATGR

-132 QEYCDKNEQYMDL
+132 QSYCDANEKYMDL
-145 IQNKTGLRMNPY
+145 IQSKTGLRMNPY

-165 ILDNIPDG
+165 ILDNIPEG
-173 QERAEKGE
+173 QERAERGE

-189 WLIYKMTNGKN
+189 WLIYKMTNGKC
-200 HYTDVSNASRTMLY
+200 HYTDVSNASRTMLF

-219 KWDDELLK
+219 KWDDELLSL
-227 IWNIPSCMLP
+227 WNIPSCMLP
-237 EVKDNSDDFGEA
+237 QVMDNSADFGEA
-249 SFFQGNVHIYG
+249 SFFQGGVHIRG

-266 AALFGQCCYQAG
+266 AALFGQCCFQAG

-344 SAQSEEYANRVNDT
+344 SSQSEEYANRVSDT

-421 LKSLRVDGG
+421 LRSLRVDGG

-439 FQADILHC
+439 FQSDILQC

-465 AGLGVGFWKS
+465 AGLGVGFWKT
-475 KADIE
+475 KEDIE
-480 QNHSVQKKYFPMM
+480 SNRSIQKKYFPMM
-493 PLEEVDELYDGWKM
+493 PKEEVDDLYGGWLE
-507 AVAATRV
+507 AVKATRA
-514 FKPKRR
+514 FKPKRK

>member
-1 MEKALT
+1 
-7 NAYNGVRSVAK
+7 
-18 GNKYSKS
+18 

-41 AILINDK
+41 AILINER
-48 GEEIFKAQREVE
+48 GEAVYKAQREVE
-60 CLYPKPGWVESN
+60 CLFPHPGWVESV

-91 NSSMDEVAAIGIT
+91 SCTMDDVAAIGNT
-104 NQRESTIVWE
+104 NQRETTVVWDRH
-114 KKTGK
+114 TGK
-119 AVYNAVIWQSKQT
+119 AVYNAIIWQSKQT
-132 QEYCDKNEQYMDL
+132 QELCDEREDQMNF
-145 IQNKTGLRMNPY
+145 IQEKTGLRMNPY

-165 ILDNIPDG
+165 ILDNIPEG
-173 QERAEKGE
+173 QERAERGD

-189 WLIYKMTNGKN
+189 WIIYKMTNGKS
-200 HYTDVSNASRTMLY
+200 HFTDVTNASRTMLY

-219 KWDDELLK
+219 KWDPELLK
-227 IWNIPSCMLP
+227 IWNIPEAMLP
-237 EVKDNSDDFGEA
+237 EVKDNSDNFGEA
-249 SFFQGNVHIYG
+249 SFFQGSVPIHG

-266 AALFGQCCYQAG
+266 AALFGQCCFHPG

-300 SKQGLLTTVAWR
+300 SKKGLLTTVAWR
-312 ENGVTTYALE
+312 EKGVTTYALE

-344 SAQSEEYANRVNDT
+344 SAQSEEYANRVHDT

-387 RGADRHNFVRA
+387 RGADRHHFVRA

-407 KDVIEAMKKEAGLE
+407 KDVIEAMKEEAGLE

-430 ASANALLMQ
+430 ASANGLLMQ
-439 FQADILHC
+439 FQSDILQC
-447 EVHLPKYI
+447 EVHLPRFI
-455 ETTALGAGYM
+455 ETTALGAGYL
-465 AGLGVGFWKS
+465 AGLGVDFWHS

-480 QNHSVQKKYFPMM
+480 RNHSIERKYYPMM
-493 PLEEVDELYDGWKM
+493 PQREVNELYDGWKE
-507 AVAATRV
+507 AVKATRA
-514 FKPKRR
+514 FKPKKCICE

>member
-1 MEKALT
+1 
-7 NAYNGVRSVAK
+7 
-18 GNKYSKS
+18 

-72 PDKIWISVIDVINE
+72 PNKIWISVIDVINE
-86 LMVIS
+86 LMVVS

-104 NQRESTIVWE
+104 NQRESTVVWD
-114 KKTGK
+114 KKTGN

-132 QEYCDKNEQYMDL
+132 QEYCDKNAQYMDL
-145 IQNKTGLRMNPY
+145 IQQKTGLRMNPY

-181 LLFGTIDS
+181 LMFGTIDS
-189 WLIYKMTNGKN
+189 WLIYKMTNGKH

-237 EVKDNSDDFGEA
+237 EVKDNSDDYGEA
-249 SFFQGNVHIYG
+249 SFFQGNVHIFG

-344 SAQSEEYANRVNDT
+344 SAQSEEYANRVSDT

-430 ASANALLMQ
+430 ASANTLLMQ
-439 FQADILHC
+439 FQSDILQC

-465 AGLGVGFWKS
+465 AGLGVGFWKCKS
-475 KADIE
+475 DIE
-480 QNHSVQKKYFPMM
+480 QNHNIQKKYFPMM
-493 PLEEVDELYDGWKM
+493 GKDEVDELYDGWKM

-514 FKPKRR
+514 FKPKHRD

>member
-1 MEKALT
+1 
-7 NAYNGVRSVAK
+7 
-18 GNKYSKS
+18 

-41 AILINDK
+41 AILINER
-48 GEEIFKAQREVE
+48 GEAVYKAQREVE
-60 CLYPKPGWVESN
+60 CLFPHPGWVESV

-91 NSSMDEVAAIGIT
+91 SCTMDDVAAIGIT
-104 NQRESTIVWE
+104 NQRETTVVWDRH
-114 KKTGK
+114 TGK
-119 AVYNAVIWQSKQT
+119 AVYNAIIWQSKQT
-132 QEYCDKNEQYMDL
+132 QELCDEREDQMNF
-145 IQNKTGLRMNPY
+145 IQEKTGLRMNPY

-165 ILDNIPDG
+165 ILDNIPEG
-173 QERAEKGE
+173 QERAERGD

-189 WLIYKMTNGKN
+189 WIIYKMTNGKSPF
-200 HYTDVSNASRTMLY
+200 TDVTNASRTMLY

-219 KWDDELLK
+219 KWDPELLK
-227 IWNIPSCMLP
+227 IWNIPEAMLP
-237 EVKDNSDDFGEA
+237 EVKDNSDNFGEA
-249 SFFQGNVHIYG
+249 SFFQGSVPIHG

-266 AALFGQCCYQAG
+266 AALFGQCCFHPG

-300 SKQGLLTTVAWR
+300 SKKGLLTTVAWR
-312 ENGVTTYALE
+312 EKGVTTYALE

-344 SAQSEEYANRVNDT
+344 SAQSEEYANRVHDT

-387 RGADRHNFVRA
+387 RGADRHHFVRA

-407 KDVIEAMKKEAGLE
+407 KDVIEAMKEEAGLE

-430 ASANALLMQ
+430 ASANGLLMQ
-439 FQADILHC
+439 FQSDILQC
-447 EVHLPKYI
+447 EVHLPRFI
-455 ETTALGAGYM
+455 ETTALGAGYL
-465 AGLGVGFWKS
+465 AGLGVDFWHS

-480 QNHSVQKKYFPMM
+480 RNHSIERKYYPMM
-493 PLEEVDELYDGWKM
+493 PQREVNELYDGWKE
-507 AVAATRV
+507 AVKATRA
-514 FKPKRR
+514 FKPKKCICE